1 MKKTLKS
8 TLIIPYSLIAVLL
21 VLTLSVLFNVT
32 ETRTF
37 EQYAKK
43 QRKNQISRIV
53 AQVGMLY
60 DEQTGSYDREALK
73 WLGMPHYKTG

>member
-60 DEQTGSYDREALK
+60 DEQTGSYDQRGIE

>member
-43 QRKNQISRIV
+43 
-53 AQVGMLY
+53 
-60 DEQTGSYDREALK
+60 
-73 WLGMPHYKTG
+73 

>member
-53 AQVGMLY
+53 AQVGRQEAMI
-60 DEQTGSYDREALK
+60 REALK